1 MTDYLIPPIHAD
13 MLHESRYS
21 CNLNYNPT
29 HFYQE
34 RIISTSLEGPSRM
47 GLVRI
52 LELGHFM
59 LHLVVTRFK
68 HFIKS
73 NYFCSPSTIG

>member
-34 RIISTSLEGPSRM
+34 RIISIRKTLETLFGVKQFVHRIISSLAASFS
-47 GLVRI
+47 I
-52 LELGHFM
+52 
-59 LHLVVTRFK
+59 
-68 HFIKS
+68 S
-73 NYFCSPSTIG
+73 A